1 MLLNQKSFFQSL
13 TNYLE
18 SKDYSGAGKF
28 LADTEKEL
36 KIAVMPDP
44 GCLMCGNVDVDE
56 DGIASVTKDW
66 IRERNE
72 AIAIVENE
80 EGRLFETL
88 GNTEESL
95 KKYKDAKLL
104 LERSNLTGK
113 ELYASLTESVGRI
126 EK

>member
-1 MLLNQKSFFQSL
+1 MLLNQKTFFQSVSKYYE
-13 TNYLE
+13 T
-18 SKDYSGAGKF
+18 KDYSGAEGF

-56 DGIASVTKDW
+56 DGLAAVTKDW

-80 EGRLFETL
+80 EGKLFETM
-88 GNTEESL
+88 GRQEESL
-95 KKYKDAKLL
+95 KKYKDAKQL
-104 LERSNLTGK
+104 LERSSLTGK
-113 ELYASLTESVGRI
+113 ELYASLTESVGRLGN
-126 EK
+126 